1 MSKIVDITEKL
12 SFDTNPKLMIK
23 GKEYEVNAD
32 AETVLKIMGILSTE
46 GDGPGATIKMY
57 ELIFPE
63 KEREKIKKLKLQFAD
78 FSKVIEAAVNLI
90 TGSEENKG
98 E

>member
-1 MSKIVDITEKL
+1 MSKIVDITDKL
-12 SFDTNPKLMIK
+12 SFDTNPKFKIK

-32 AETVLKIMGILSTE
+32 AETVLLIMGVLSTE
-46 GDGPGATIKMY
+46 GSGPNSTLKMY

-63 KEREKIKKLKLQFAD
+63 KEREKIKKLKLQYKD
-78 FSKVIEAAVNLI
+78 FTKIVESAIDLI
-90 TGSEENKG
+90 LDKEENEG